1 MSNSLEKF
9 TKFLVSL
16 LAVLFL
22 VFLFVFVFFGG
33 KDFTSALRPSIYYA
47 LIVLGAPIFIKYL
60 PPFLRHNKKRY
71 QFMGLILFIYLLY
84 VGATM
89 LFLYFSKTFE
99 IMRFIDILVAAELL
113 ALKYLALNMLISFSI
128 AYLIYAFT
136 VTYTPI
142 VLNIISLFS
151 SRMDLDE
158 GNQRR
163 GNLKYKIIGYL
174 FDLPRFIDTDKL
186 IISEKPSSDRIIQ
199 KSTFL
204 LAIEIFLAGLLVLYI
219 GLNPFI
225 PPDLNRVILID
236 ISLNIAT
243 LIPLLV
249 LPVYLFHMLKP
260 RIICGKS
267 SYNVSRGLRKR
278 VTGILI
284 TATTILLIMR
294 LAFERTS
301 GQTLLLAGLKL
312 LIAIPGLMISTLI
325 FIMIYEEVIIE
336 RTIAGF
342 KRDNKSSD
350 SFMDETE
357 KKIKELIM

>member
-1 MSNSLEKF
+1 VSNSLERF
-9 TKFLVSL
+9 TKFLISL
-16 LAVLFL
+16 LALLFL
-22 VFLFVFVFFGG
+22 VFMFVFIFLGEKNF
-33 KDFTSALRPSIYYA
+33 SSSLRPSIYYA

-60 PPFLRHNKKRY
+60 PPFIRNNKKKY
-71 QFMGLILFIYLLY
+71 QFMGLIMFIYLLY
-84 VGATM
+84 VGATL
-89 LFLYFSKTFE
+89 LFLYFSKTFDY
-99 IMRFIDILVAAELL
+99 MRFIDVLVAAELL

-128 AYLIYAFT
+128 VYLIYAFT

-142 VLNIISLFS
+142 VLNTISLFS
-151 SRMDLDE
+151 NRMDRDE
-158 GNQRR
+158 GNQKR
-163 GNLKYKIIGYL
+163 GNIKYRIIGYL
-174 FDLPRFIDTDKL
+174 FDLPRFIDTDRL
-186 IISEKPSSDRIIQ
+186 IISEKSSSSRIIQ
-199 KSTFL
+199 KSTIL
-204 LAIEIFLAGLLVLYI
+204 LVIEIFLAALLVLYI

-225 PPDLNRVILID
+225 PPDLNRVLLID

-243 LIPLLV
+243 LVPLLV

-325 FIMIYEEVIIE
+325 FIMIYEEIIIK
-336 RTIAGF
+336 RTIAQF
-342 KRDNKSSD
+342 RKDNKSSD
-350 SFMDETE
+350 SFMEETE
-357 KKIKELIM
+357 KNIKELIM

>member
-1 MSNSLEKF
+1 
-9 TKFLVSL
+9 
-16 LAVLFL
+16 
-22 VFLFVFVFFGG
+22 
-33 KDFTSALRPSIYYA
+33 
-47 LIVLGAPIFIKYL
+47 
-60 PPFLRHNKKRY
+60 
-71 QFMGLILFIYLLY
+71 
-84 VGATM
+84 
-89 LFLYFSKTFE
+89 
-99 IMRFIDILVAAELL
+99 
-113 ALKYLALNMLISFSI
+113 
-128 AYLIYAFT
+128 
-136 VTYTPI
+136 
-142 VLNIISLFS
+142 
-151 SRMDLDE
+151 MDGDE

-174 FDLPRFIDTDKL
+174 FDLPRFIDTDRL
-186 IISEKPSSDRIIQ
+186 IISVKPSSNRIFQ
-199 KSTFL
+199 KSTIL
-204 LAIEIFLAGLLVLYI
+204 LVIEIFLAALLVLYI

-225 PPDLNRVILID
+225 PPDLNRVLLID

-243 LIPLLV
+243 LVPLLV

-325 FIMIYEEVIIE
+325 FIMIYEEIIIK
-336 RTIAGF
+336 RTIAQF
-342 KRDNKSSD
+342 RKDNKSSE
-350 SFMDETE
+350 SFMEETE
-357 KKIKELIM
+357 KKIKELIMK